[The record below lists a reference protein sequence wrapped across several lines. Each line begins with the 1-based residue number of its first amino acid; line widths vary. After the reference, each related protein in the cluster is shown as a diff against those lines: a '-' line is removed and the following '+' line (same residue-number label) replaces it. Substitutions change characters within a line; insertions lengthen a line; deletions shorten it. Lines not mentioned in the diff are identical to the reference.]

1 MLVET
6 DGQWQLAAQVEE
18 LAAGV
23 PESLRQ
29 MIEKQLERLT
39 PEERR
44 MLETASVVGEEFTT
58 AAVAAGL
65 EEQRERV
72 EEWCEGLAAQDQFLR
87 ARGIE
92 TLGGRRR

>member
-1 MLVET
+1 M
-6 DGQWQLAAQVEE
+6 AACGSRSHD

-44 MLETASVVGEEFTT
+44 VVETASVVGGEFMT

-65 EEQRERV
+65 DEQPANV
-72 EEWCEGLAAQDQFLR
+72 
-87 ARGIE
+87 
-92 TLGGRRR
+92 